1 MSLCPYLTAI
11 SNFISAKKMK
21 KDNLKHVPLPD
32 MIVDRLYCKRQMQG
46 DSVPGLLLEDGEYA
60 SGVGWKGYPG
70 HGAVRCTKLKVLRP
84 KTSGIDKTSSEQ
96 NNELD
101 GTCSFDR
108 VWRFV
113 RQHKVSPMDLAIC
126 WDMRPTNLNDEPKR
140 TKHIDGSNGSQAPAV
155 FSLISTPKETKSMDK
170 SSNGNLVFLSNSE
183 EHVQEEILN
192 DFSHITNNNLRR
204 SKSAC
209 KLVENKN
216 KQIYE
221 DTSKDFYRSTPN
233 MLNIN
238 QLKDDKYLKSRAIKA
253 ARVKPRAKSEYKM
266 AFKAGVPKCQTVS
279 SKQNIIYINVPVQKN
294 PYSKKSYRIE
304 SLAPPFSLQNARQDY
319 PDHLRMA
326 TIYQHSY
333 KPMHLRKKS
342 LLQSIFH

>member
-1 MSLCPYLTAI
+1 MSLCPYLTAV

-21 KDNLKHVPLPD
+21 KENLKHVPLPD
-32 MIVDRLYCKRQMQG
+32 TIANQLYCKRQMQG
-46 DSVPGLLLEDGEYA
+46 DSTPGLLLEDGEYA

-70 HGAVRCTKLKVLRP
+70 HGGMRCTKLKVLRP
-84 KTSGIDKTSSEQ
+84 KTCGIDKTGSQQ

-101 GTCSFDR
+101 STCSFDK

-126 WDMRPTNLNDEPKR
+126 WDMTPINLNDEPKR

-155 FSLISTPKETKSMDK
+155 FALISTPKETKSVDK
-170 SSNGNLVFLSNSE
+170 SNNWNSVFLSNSE
-183 EHVQEEILN
+183 EYVQEKIN
-192 DFSHITNNNLRR
+192 NFSHITKNNLRR
-204 SKSAC
+204 SKSVC
-209 KLVENKN
+209 KLVKNKN
-216 KQIYE
+216 KQMYE
-221 DTSKDFYRSTPN
+221 DSSKDFHRSTPN
-233 MLNIN
+233 MLDID
-238 QLKDDKYLKSRAIKA
+238 KSKGDKYLKSCAIKTTHI
-253 ARVKPRAKSEYKM
+253 KPRAKSEYKM

-304 SLAPPFSLQNARQDY
+304 SLAPPFSLQNVRQDY